1 MKNKFYYK
9 FVINIVI
16 SSYVIFW
23 IFNQFLK
30 FPFIVSE
37 INLFQNISEISIK
50 EDWSL
55 WDFFWIIGFQLSM
68 NVVMILS
75 YCYIIVPLFILTFY
89 RNFYK
94 KYENDRIQLNKIH
107 LFQILIT
114 ILIYYLFSY
123 K

>member
-30 FPFIVSE
+30 IPFIVSE